1 MERVGKEEEITEVA
15 VRRNTTTASET
26 PGAKAPSLMALSG
39 TTEVVPFPTLV
50 GTENRRPTTDD

>member
-26 PGAKAPSLMALSG
+26 PGAKAPVFDGA
-39 TTEVVPFPTLV
+39 E
-50 GTENRRPTTDD
+50 RHD